1 MVRVGERAG
10 QFGWM
15 PMLTFGARNL
25 ITGYGDITREK
36 VRLAAADIQAAND
49 RRTQDSDMLF
59 RCLSASIK
67 DTVLTAVAADA
78 DRYTFIIGGET
89 VLDGICYL
97 KAIIDANYTHSNI
110 TQFVNYTK
118 SKLQELEA
126 ANETTQDLTVNFFK
140 GLAKAKDKSFRNW
153 VQTGRDEWIARRYV
167 IDANCANF
175 MEEADNYYKDK
186 VTLREWMALDE
197 DQKMIVAL
205 KAQLSKKPG

>member
-1 MVRVGERAG
+1 
-10 QFGWM
+10 
-15 PMLTFGARNL
+15 
-25 ITGYGDITREK
+25 
-36 VRLAAADIQAAND
+36 
-49 RRTQDSDMLF
+49 
-59 RCLSASIK
+59 
-67 DTVLTAVAADA
+67 
-78 DRYTFIIGGET
+78 

-153 VQTGRDEWIARRYV
+153 VQTGMDEWITRRYV